1 MDIGVPYNL
10 ERLLF
15 FACGDPAV
23 VTLAHLNCLEHP
35 CEYPVSTLVRTP
47 VSTLVHTP
55 ASTAVRNP

>member
-23 VTLAHLNCLEHP
+23 VRSLARCLEHP
-35 CEYPVSTLVRTP
+35 GEYPCEYPCE
-47 VSTLVHTP
+47 
-55 ASTAVRNP
+55 